1 MHSMANHPGFGVL
14 LTRLLNHRRMDVTW
28 LASAS
33 SISERELRSVVSGV
47 PPLASQLDGLAPAL
61 GFHADDLYVIADVP
75 APEARIPWDPAAGSG
90 IAGLVKITMA
100 LPSDHRAR
108 VHWMVDQLPHE
119 PRDPPSLPPR
129 TYDQRESGF
138 GAMLANLLCGNR
150 NLHSLTAA
158 AKTLALLTD
167 GRVYLAASTISG
179 IGRGRVPLSPD
190 LVTGFATALGISAG
204 DLAAIIGVELP
215 ESSRPHDLLAAEMAG
230 LLSNCR
236 RLTAAQAERMCNE
249 AKSMLVAVPDDATG
263 EDWNRVY
270 HQHGSWWGAPRR

>member
-1 MHSMANHPGFGVL
+1 MAGLGVRHL
-14 LTRLLNHRRMDVTW
+14 GDRTPLGGLRR
-28 LASAS
+28 
-33 SISERELRSVVSGV
+33 
-47 PPLASQLDGLAPAL
+47 APA
-61 GFHADDLYVIADVP
+61 GFAARRPCPRSRFHADDLYVIADVP

-90 IAGLVKITMA
+90 IASLVKITMV

-108 VHWMVDQLPHE
+108 VHRLVDQLPHE
-119 PRDPPSLPPR
+119 LRDPPSLPPR
-129 TYDQRESGF
+129 TYDQHQSGF

-179 IGRGRVPLSPD
+179 IGRGRVPLTPD

-215 ESSRPHDLLAAEMAG
+215 SRRGPTIRWRPRWRG
-230 LLSNCR
+230 CFR
-236 RLTAAQAERMCNE
+236 TA
-249 AKSMLVAVPDDATG
+249 DA
-263 EDWNRVY
+263 
-270 HQHGSWWGAPRR
+270 